1 MALGGKMHHRPG
13 LMFAEEAPHQLAVG
27 DVTPD
32 KKVARVISQRRQVL
46 QVAGVGETVQ
56 VDDAGG
62 IKTPRRQHEICP
74 DETGAPG
81 DQPGI
86 LRMNRMHAR

>member
-13 LMFAEEAPHQLAVG
+13 LMLCQEAPHQLTVG

-32 KKVARVISQRRQVL
+32 KKVPRVISQRREIP

-56 VDDAGG
+56 VDDAGDV
-62 IKTPRRQHEICP
+62 KTARRQHEICP